1 MEEVLLVDAAV
12 LADVVRFTVAVRAAV
27 EVRSHQS
34 LPCDLKVGT
43 RARNILE

>member
-1 MEEVLLVDAAV
+1 MEEVLLADVAV
-12 LADVVRFTVAVRAAV
+12 LADVVRLTVAVRAAV

-43 RARNILE
+43 RERNILE

>member
-1 MEEVLLVDAAV
+1 MEEVLLAGVAV

-43 RARNILE
+43 RERNILE